1 MIWILRVGFAPPL
14 SSNSPSR
21 VELIWLCHLVMYNT
35 VLAYMR
41 AVTEHR
47 VTVMLL
53 LLLLLL
59 LKAEEEKTRF
69 VVVVIE
75 FFFQ

>member
-53 LLLLLL
+53 LLLL
-59 LKAEEEKTRF
+59 KAEEEKTRF